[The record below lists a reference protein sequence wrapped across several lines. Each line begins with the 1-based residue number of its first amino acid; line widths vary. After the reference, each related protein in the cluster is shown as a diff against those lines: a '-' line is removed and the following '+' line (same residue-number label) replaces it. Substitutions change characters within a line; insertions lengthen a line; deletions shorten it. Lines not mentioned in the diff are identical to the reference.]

1 MSKRELLKN
10 ELLNLKACGY
20 RVFINKN
27 DNEND
32 SYLNYGLISD
42 GTNILYV
49 QFAEFSTWFTIS
61 FRYYPSRNHGSGCMY
76 CDSENIIEM
85 QNITKTDIKNIIAY
99 GLAYCRRNH
108 VQRYASL
115 DDYFNK
121 DFFAKNHYIEL

>member
-1 MSKRELLKN
+1 MPRKATVKTEETPKTEQSVDVQALMQQMQEMQKQIEALKK
-10 ELLNLKACGY
+10 EKEEAE
-20 RVFINKN
+20 NKN
-27 DNEND
+27 
-32 SYLNYGLISD
+32 S
-42 GTNILYV
+42 
-49 QFAEFSTWFTIS
+49 
-61 FRYYPSRNHGSGCMY
+61 
-76 CDSENIIEM
+76 DSENIIEM